1 MKPEKINRE
10 KMRNPEKNKSIL
22 MIFYLKKRI
31 NLSRSFKNK
40 EKKIKIKL
48 FIYFKLKASLSI
60 ISY

>member
-1 MKPEKINRE
+1 M
-10 KMRNPEKNKSIL
+10 S
-22 MIFYLKKRI
+22 YLKKI
-31 NLSRSFKNK
+31 NLSRLFKNK